1 MRKSQLRFK
10 SDLHEV
16 YTKEVNKVALRN
28 TDNERSQT
36 FDGVTTYSY
45 RTNAFKV
52 CESEMMVVRNF
63 FVEKNV
69 DCPFYDEIVLKR

>member
-52 CESEMMVVRNF
+52 CESEMMVVRHF